1 MGWLFSDS
9 EKNCHGLKNKKKI
22 ETLTRGGKVEE
33 GKVGAVVF
41 FYSFLGLPWGAPPGL
56 GS

>member
-1 MGWLFSDS
+1 M
-9 EKNCHGLKNKKKI
+9 GLKTKTKKI
-22 ETLTRGGKVEE
+22 ETLTRGGGKVEE